1 MQNTSPTDQITASLQ
16 LRKTIQKY
24 LDMQSWTPVMGAML
38 LAGIHPP
45 SDCEAIPTAGGTSL
59 DGNPIIGSGNTPFYE
74 AGMILQQWNDWCED
88 EDSFPSHVV
97 PLDFINWCIEDEIQE
112 RYAVSSPFMWISIF
126 KNVLGNNTGPLS
138 FEVAAYT
145 EKAIEPL
152 QTVLS
157 KLDEINQH
165 LQKKN
170 RRHSSA
176 LVRITTSTESERL
189 VVNPHRQ
196 HLTTEEFA
204 MALDVQPQTIYKRF
218 SEEGHYFGVIPN
230 KLPNRRLAWPLD
242 AAKQVMSKSKK

>member
-45 SDCEAIPTAGGTSL
+45 SDCEAIPTTGGTSL

-112 RYAVSSPFMWISIF
+112 RYAVTSPFHWISVF
-126 KNVLGNNTGPLS
+126 KNALGNSTTPIP
-138 FEVAAYT
+138 FEVAEYT
-145 EKAIEPL
+145 AATNEPL
-152 QTVLS
+152 LAVLRKID
-157 KLDEINQH
+157 KLERHI
-165 LQKKN
+165 KKQELCK
-170 RRHSSA
+170 STA
-176 LVRITTSTESERL
+176 LVSISTQNETIKL
-189 VVNPHRQ
+189 NVNPHRK
-196 HLTTEEFA
+196 HLTTEELA
-204 MALDVQPQTIYKRF
+204 KGLDVMPQTILKHHNAN
-218 SEEGHYFGVIPN
+218 GHYYGVRPIKLAN
-230 KLPNRRLAWPLD
+230 KRLAWPLD
-242 AAKQVMSKSKK
+242 AVEKIIKK